1 MALQEPKFT
10 KSDCQKIISAKLGN
24 ENFALVDFKEKPFG
38 KIRGFLGDHSTLT
51 ITTKSNGTGEE
62 HKFFV
67 KSLPRVASQRNFVL
81 EVNGFFKEQGFFTKF
96 CDLVKEHSISSLLD
110 NTIPTCYL
118 IKDDKF
124 VFEDLSTKNYT
135 TLPSRECLSLDCVK
149 SALTSLAKLHATGL
163 ILEEKTSCKLNE
175 KLAKEL
181 AEAFYSDVESVRT
194 SMEAYKTGANAIIDL
209 SHEPTMKISSG
220 WLKQKV
226 SEVLDLQ
233 KLYVTPSRRFRNTI
247 CHGDVWTG
255 NFMFKMEQKSKNCVL
270 VDFQA
275 CRYGPPAQDV
285 MAFLHLT
292 TNRDFRDKH
301 REEVL
306 GFYYKELDA
315 SLDKFGLKNLI
326 TREEFDESCRFY
338 KRYAMVQAV
347 LLFQIVVMSEEVARE
362 LFANQDKVLSVF
374 FKEKYD
380 FITEVCQ
387 KDQIF
392 RKMNFEAIAE
402 LREFFEGQ
410 M

>member
-1 MALQEPKFT
+1 
-10 KSDCQKIISAKLGN
+10 
-24 ENFALVDFKEKPFG
+24 
-38 KIRGFLGDHSTLT
+38 
-51 ITTKSNGTGEE
+51 
-62 HKFFV
+62 
-67 KSLPRVASQRNFVL
+67 
-81 EVNGFFKEQGFFTKF
+81 
-96 CDLVKEHSISSLLD
+96 
-110 NTIPTCYL
+110 
-118 IKDDKF
+118 
-124 VFEDLSTKNYT
+124 
-135 TLPSRECLSLDCVK
+135 
-149 SALTSLAKLHATGL
+149 
-163 ILEEKTSCKLNE
+163 
-175 KLAKEL
+175 
-181 AEAFYSDVESVRT
+181 
-194 SMEAYKTGANAIIDL
+194 MEAYKTGANAIIDL

-306 GFYYKELDA
+306 GFFYKELDA

-326 TREEFDESCRFY
+326 KREEFDESCRFY
-338 KRYAMVQAV
+338 KRYAMVQAII
-347 LLFQIVVMSEEVARE
+347 LFQIVVMSEEVARE

-387 KDQIF
+387 KDPIF